1 MTVTAAEAGAI
12 PVRRRNPRPASKDT
26 LIPFPEAARRLGRS
40 PDTLRLWHDA
50 GHCPAVV
57 SPGGQWST
65 YESFIDAVL
74 ASARPRRAGVIEE
87 TARDWFAAHTAGRVA
102 GPFTTAATSPASPP
116 CTMPLDGS

>member
-1 MTVTAAEAGAI
+1 MASMTMSVTEARAARA
-12 PVRRRNPRPASKDT
+12 VRRPLPASKDS
-26 LIPFPEAARRLGRS
+26 LVPFPEAARRLGRS

-74 ASARPRRAGVIEE
+74 ASARPKRAGAIEE
-87 TARDWFAAHTAGRVA
+87 IARDWFAAHTPERVA
-102 GPFTTAATSPASPP
+102 
-116 CTMPLDGS
+116 

>member
-1 MTVTAAEAGAI
+1 MTITARAAASPAKRQG
-12 PVRRRNPRPASKDT
+12 PRPASWDC
-26 LIPFPEAARRLGRS
+26 LVPFPEAARRLGRT

-87 TARDWFAAHTAGRVA
+87 IARDWFTAHSPERVA
-102 GPFTTAATSPASPP
+102 
-116 CTMPLDGS
+116 